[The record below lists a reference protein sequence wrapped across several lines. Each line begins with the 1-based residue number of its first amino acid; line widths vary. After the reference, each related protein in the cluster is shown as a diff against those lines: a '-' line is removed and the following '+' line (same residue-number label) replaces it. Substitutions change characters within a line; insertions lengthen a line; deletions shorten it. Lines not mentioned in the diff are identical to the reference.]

1 MTKTVIIDE
10 TKKAIFKEMLKQY
23 EDMIAIK
30 CKEMFKRP

>member
-10 TKKAIFKEMLKQY
+10 TKKTIFKEMLKQY
-23 EDMIAIK
+23 VDMIAIK